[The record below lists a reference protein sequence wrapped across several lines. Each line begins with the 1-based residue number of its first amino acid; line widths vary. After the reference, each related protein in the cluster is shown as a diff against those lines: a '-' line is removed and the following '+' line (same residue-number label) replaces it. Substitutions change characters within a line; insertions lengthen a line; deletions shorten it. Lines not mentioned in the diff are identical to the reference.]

1 MIEAGKTA
9 VIMGLGLSGRAAIRY
24 LHAKGMRVALS
35 DVRDKSEL
43 LQEERRLLQQHHV
56 ETEFGG
62 HTEKFLS
69 RGRFIFLSPGIS
81 PDSEL
86 LGTIRS
92 KGIPVI
98 GELALAAADIDVP
111 VIGITGTNGKTTVTS
126 LIGELLVQAGRKV
139 FVGGNIGTPLLDYL
153 RRPYGADV
161 LVLELS
167 SFQLEMA
174 GDFRCDVALLLN
186 VTPDHLDRHGTMEHY
201 GAIKM
206 KIFNNQKQG
215 DASIISGDDPMCNR
229 MRSRCG
235 KTDFLLFG
243 YSSDC
248 HAMIA
253 GNRIKVKDRR
263 GNETFDLTSTS
274 MANHIGLLNSAAA
287 ILAAR
292 VFDCGDDQIMKGLT
306 GFSIGPHRM
315 EWVDRIE
322 GVDYYNDSKATN
334 SGAVISALHQ
344 LDGPVILIVGGRD
357 KGDDYSLL
365 LPALESKVSCV
376 IVIGEAKEQIIEALK
391 GGVDLQEADS
401 MEEAVELAHQ
411 SASPGDTILL
421 SPACASFD
429 MFDSY
434 GQRGDTFKRLV
445 RSLDK
450 AR

>member
-1 MIEAGKTA
+1 
-9 VIMGLGLSGRAAIRY
+9 MGLGLSGRAAIRY

-35 DVRDKSEL
+35 DVRDKNEL
-43 LQEERRLLQQHHV
+43 LQDERAFLQQHHV

-62 HTEKFLS
+62 HTEEFLS
-69 RGRFIFLSPGIS
+69 RGCFVFLSPGIS

-86 LGTIRS
+86 LMAIRS
-92 KGIPVI
+92 RGIPVI
-98 GELALAAADIDVP
+98 GELALAAAEIDVP
-111 VIGITGTNGKTTVTS
+111 VVGITGTNGKTTVTS
-126 LIGELLVQAGRKV
+126 LIGELLAQAGKKV

-153 RRPYGADV
+153 RKPYGAEV

-186 VTPDHLDRHGTMEHY
+186 VTPDHLDRHGTIERY

-206 KIFNNQKQG
+206 KIFDNQKQ
-215 DASIISGDDPMCNR
+215 DDTSIISSDDPMCNQL
-229 MRSRCG
+229 RSCCE

-243 YSSDC
+243 YSNDC
-248 HAMIA
+248 HAMII
-253 GNRIKVKDRR
+253 GNRVQVNDRR
-263 GNETFDLTSTS
+263 GNETFDLISTP
-274 MANHIGLLNSAAA
+274 MANHIGLLNSSAA

-292 VFDCGDDQIMKGLT
+292 AFGCGKEQIMKGLAD
-306 GFSIGPHRM
+306 FSIGPHRM

-344 LDGPVILIVGGRD
+344 LEGPVILIAGGRD

-365 LPALESKVSCV
+365 LPAIKGKVSRV
-376 IVIGEAKEQIIEALK
+376 IVIGEAKEQIIGALE
-391 GGVDLQEADS
+391 GAVDLQDADS
-401 MEEAVELAHQ
+401 MDEAVELARQ
-411 SASPGDTILL
+411 SASPGDTVLL

-429 MFDSY
+429 MFNSY
-434 GQRGDTFKRLV
+434 GQRGDTFKQLV
-445 RSLDK
+445 RSL
-450 AR
+450 AEAH